1 MLEPYIPGP
10 ASLKHP
16 GYSVLASLLLPPPA
30 KSKSPSLANQQVV
43 LSTPVDEDEADAS
56 AADDDTDD
64 EESSIGSG
72 SGSYQ
77 SLEGE
82 GEGGG
87 GLISISLFWYS
98 ICRCFFRTPWSV
110 VVNSLCSL
118 LCPGC

>member
-56 AADDDTDD
+56 AADD

-87 GLISISLFWYS
+87 LISISLFWYS
-98 ICRCFFRTPWSV
+98 ICRCFFSNAMV
-110 VVNSLCSL
+110 SGSK
-118 LCPGC
+118 